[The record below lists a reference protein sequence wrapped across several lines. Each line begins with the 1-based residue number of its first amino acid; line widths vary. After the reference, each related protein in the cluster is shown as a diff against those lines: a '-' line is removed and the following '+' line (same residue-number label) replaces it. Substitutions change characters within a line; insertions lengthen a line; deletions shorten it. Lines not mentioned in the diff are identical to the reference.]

1 VLLLQRVEMVLEVV
15 MMGGVRAVRIGVRG
29 DGVRQL

>member
-1 VLLLQRVEMVLEVV
+1 LLLQRVEVMLEIG
-15 MMGGVRAVRIGVRG
+15 MMGGVRSVRTGVRG